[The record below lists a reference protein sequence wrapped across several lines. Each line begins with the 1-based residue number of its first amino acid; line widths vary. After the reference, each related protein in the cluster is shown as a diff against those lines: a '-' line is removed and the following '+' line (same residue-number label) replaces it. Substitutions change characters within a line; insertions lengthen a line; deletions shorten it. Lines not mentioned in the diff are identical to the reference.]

1 MLKGIDS
8 TTNLFSNSSG
18 ENGECVHSRTIEE
31 LIETSLDHFAIDDAV
46 ALAETY
52 CSRVGSERS
61 LLLLA
66 HCLTRTQ
73 NLESAYHFLKLSSPQ
88 CIKMA
93 KSRYMFA
100 RCAFAQNRLQ
110 EAESMLRDERA
121 TDKVELH
128 PVFVGTASLP
138 YAHSLLANILRE
150 TNRVEYAKLHLANA
164 IRSCPMLWSSI
175 RSYCELGGESVRE
188 HMQQLDELLL
198 SSENSSRKCISDEL
212 PKQQEDY
219 NIVNTPVK
227 KAKAID
233 ERRAITPERRRITK
247 FRPTGASDGGRF
259 APSRGNPPPTLST
272 ALRASE
278 NSPLTRLNKVNA
290 ESAATAALKQ
300 AIISPLIESKHLEDN
315 EEQLQE
321 LSNKR
326 ITRRAAAA
334 AAAALSTRDRNAMA
348 TQFGGGHD
356 APGATDSVYF
366 EFAGWFLKLAVVQE
380 CLSRFRSA
388 DALAVLRELD
398 PFLAQLPLSLEL
410 RARIFFENGEYKRS
424 CEVFEEIRR
433 LYPRHLNGMEIYS
446 TALWQLHDSK
456 KLSALASKMAEIAR
470 NQPQTW
476 CIAAN
481 CFSVEKQH
489 ETAIECL
496 ERSIRLDHRF
506 AYAYSLLGHELIDM
520 NDFGRAAQAF
530 RKAVQFSPNDYRAWY
545 GLGLVNFK
553 EEQLQMAR
561 MNLLRA
567 VGINP
572 NNNVL
577 LCQLAVIEQALH
589 NTDAAMQYLES
600 ALKHSPNNVPCRFH
614 KARLLFD
621 IGKYEA
627 ARAELE
633 ELRVLSPDEAHV
645 FFLLGRVNRK
655 LGNTHMALLN
665 FSWATEIDPRGEQNN
680 SALTQDKGP
689 YDDEPI

>member
-1 MLKGIDS
+1 MRSLCNGSRPITRRHAICGNS
-8 TTNLFSNSSG
+8 LSACHGWHRTGRVGNSSG
-18 ENGECVHSRTIEE
+18 G
-31 LIETSLDHFAIDDAV
+31 
-46 ALAETY
+46 
-52 CSRVGSERS
+52 
-61 LLLLA
+61 
-66 HCLTRTQ
+66 
-73 NLESAYHFLKLSSPQ
+73 
-88 CIKMA
+88 
-93 KSRYMFA
+93 
-100 RCAFAQNRLQ
+100 
-110 EAESMLRDERA
+110 
-121 TDKVELH
+121 
-128 PVFVGTASLP
+128 
-138 YAHSLLANILRE
+138 
-150 TNRVEYAKLHLANA
+150 
-164 IRSCPMLWSSI
+164 
-175 RSYCELGGESVRE
+175 
-188 HMQQLDELLL
+188 
-198 SSENSSRKCISDEL
+198 
-212 PKQQEDY
+212 
-219 NIVNTPVK
+219 
-227 KAKAID
+227 
-233 ERRAITPERRRITK
+233 
-247 FRPTGASDGGRF
+247 DGGR
-259 APSRGNPPPTLST
+259 
-272 ALRASE
+272 
-278 NSPLTRLNKVNA
+278 
-290 ESAATAALKQ
+290 AATETPAAKGAVWFFVGSSECDLTD
-300 AIISPLIESKHLEDN
+300 LEQTRAHFRRVRPTHVVNLAAMVGELSHNLCHNLQFFVNNLDN

-433 LYPRHLNGMEIYS
+433 LYPRHLNGMEIHS

-489 ETAIECL
+489 ETAIECQ

-506 AYAYSLLGHELIDM
+506 AYAYSQLGHELIDM

-589 NTDAAMQYLES
+589 NTDAAMQCLES

-655 LGNTHMALLN
+655 LGNTMALLN

>member
-1 MLKGIDS
+1 MLKGIGS
-8 TTNLFSNSSG
+8 LNLFSSPSG
-18 ENGECVHSRTIEE
+18 ENECVHSRSIEE
-31 LIETSLDHFAIDDAV
+31 LIETSLEHFAIDDAV
-46 ALAETY
+46 VLAEAY
-52 CSRVGSERS
+52 CNRVGSERS

-73 NLESAYHFLKLSSPQ
+73 NLESAYHFLKLSNPQ
-88 CIKMA
+88 SMKMA

-100 RCAFAQNRLQ
+100 LCAFAQDRLQ
-110 EAESMLRDERA
+110 EAESMLRDDKVV
-121 TDKVELH
+121 DKVELH
-128 PVFVGTASLP
+128 PVFFGTNSLP

-150 TNRVEYAKLHLANA
+150 TNRVECAKSHFANS
-164 IRSCPMLWSSI
+164 IRNCAMLWSSI
-175 RSYCELGGESVRE
+175 RSYCELGGESVRD
-188 HMQQLDELLL
+188 HMQPLVTLVSTENALRK
-198 SSENSSRKCISDEL
+198 SVSEERQA
-212 PKQQEDY
+212 QQEDY
-219 NIVNTPVK
+219 VMSTPVA
-227 KAKAID
+227 KAKAVE
-233 ERRAITPERRRITK
+233 ERRRAFTPERRRAT
-247 FRPTGASDGGRF
+247 RLRSTASDGRF
-259 APSRGNPPPTLST
+259 FAARTLST

-278 NSPLTRLNKVNA
+278 NSPLTRLNKVNT
-290 ESAATAALKQ
+290 EAALKQ
-300 AIISPLIESKHLEDN
+300 AIIAPLIESKQLEDGD
-315 EEQLQE
+315 EHE

-334 AAAALSTRDRNAMA
+334 AAAALSKETTNHEHWPDLI
-348 TQFGGGHD
+348 HH
-356 APGATDSVYF
+356 
-366 EFAGWFLKLAVVQE
+366 EFAGWFVQLAVVQE
-380 CLSRFRSA
+380 CLSRFRSSE
-388 DALAVLRELD
+388 ALAILQELN

-433 LYPRHLNGMEIYS
+433 LYPRHLHGMEIYS

-476 CIAAN
+476 CIAGN

-496 ERSIRLDHRF
+496 ERAIRLDHRF

-545 GLGLVNFK
+545 GLGLVHFK
-553 EEQLQMAR
+553 EEQLPMAKI
-561 MNLLRA
+561 NLLRA
-567 VGINP
+567 VSINP

-589 NTDAAMQYLES
+589 NSDTAMQYLES

-621 IGKYEA
+621 VGNYEA
-627 ARAELE
+627 ARVELE

-655 LGNTHMALLN
+655 LGNTHLALLN